1 MIDPVTA
8 ITAAQ
13 TAVSVVRMLQGGSD
27 SGALAQLQIEM
38 LNAISRQLTAIS
50 DGIKTILENVERLEG
65 LVLEVP
71 KATVAELYAAK
82 ILGAQSR
89 YVQLMKTY
97 NLDLIKFGIEGAQER
112 NSERIE
118 SKVLSNMNE
127 AITDLTGYTSSTA
140 LTPVIAAAAFV
151 HVHASIMANA
161 NSSLVIPQL
170 QTYAEWLSSALAP
183 ANPNS
188 IVSSLVRAKQ
198 NLEESNKAVDA
209 LRPFYHCASDWSS
222 DVNEIS
228 IHIGFTPHSF
238 YQIIDRKD
246 FDGQLGE
253 ALNQLYQ
260 NTGTGLDLQIAEL
273 TKFARHTHERSGRLW
288 HHGGSRPA
296 DIPPACDTNV
306 INEFDEEN
314 AKRLASN
321 VTKASLQVFLLTSWE
336 FSARTALQFLESKIA
351 VFADEDAAE
360 V

>member
-13 TAVSVVRMLQGGSD
+13 TAMSVVRMLQGGSD
-27 SGALAQLQIEM
+27 SSALVQLQIEM

-71 KATVAELYAAK
+71 KATVAELYTAK

-97 NLDLIKFGIEGAQER
+97 NLDLTKFGIEGAQER
-112 NSERIE
+112 NSERID
-118 SKVLSNMNE
+118 SKVLSNLNE

-161 NSSLVIPQL
+161 KSSLVVPQL
-170 QTYAEWLSSALAP
+170 QTYVEWLASALGP
-183 ANPNS
+183 ENPNS
-188 IVSSLVRAKQ
+188 IVSSLARVKR
-198 NLEESNKAVDA
+198 NLEDSNKAVDA
-209 LRPFYHCASDWSS
+209 LRPFYHCASDWWS
-222 DVNEIS
+222 DINEVS
-228 IHIGFTPHSF
+228 AYVGYTPHSF

-246 FDGQLGE
+246 FDSQLGG
-253 ALNQLYQ
+253 ALNQL
-260 NTGTGLDLQIAEL
+260 NEETGAGLVLQTAEL
-273 TKFARHTHERSGRLW
+273 TKFAKHTHEGTGRSWRGQT
-288 HHGGSRPA
+288 RPA
-296 DIPPACDTNV
+296 DIPPDCDAA
-306 INEFDEEN
+306 IIREFDEAN
-314 AKRLASN
+314 ANRLASS

-336 FSARTALQFLESKIA
+336 SSARTALGFLESKIA
-351 VFADEDAAE
+351 LFADEDAE
-360 V
+360 EF